1 MMNVEIGGRLAILMA
16 DIKKKGK
23 LYSMLL
29 YMNKLGT
36 LEEIVIK
43 NNRKSPSI
51 SAINLLKTNLLL

>member
-1 MMNVEIGGRLAILMA
+1 MA

-23 LYSMLL
+23 LTQCS

>member
-1 MMNVEIGGRLAILMA
+1 MNVEIGGRLAILMA